1 MIPPYSGG
9 LVWPFSRGVERCLV
23 VRGVLEPDAQR
34 EFDLRPERSP
44 RSLLGY
50 TPWPSSQEIL
60 RTGPDVQA
68 VAAWACLL

>member
-1 MIPPYSGG
+1 M
-9 LVWPFSRGVERCLV
+9 
-23 VRGVLEPDAQR
+23 RGVLEPDAQR

-44 RSLLGY
+44 HSLLGY

-68 VAAWACLL
+68 VAISPLTALWQSASARVRLLGGKHPNPPL